1 VVSPPHRRAS
11 RVARDGGGEVT
22 GVVVSPTA
30 ALRSLDLAPGTI
42 ALWWLGQAGFAVRA
56 GGLVLLLDPFLAPM
70 AERASGPAFDPEEA
84 VGVDVVTCSHEHYDH
99 LDLASLP
106 AIARVSPGAR
116 FIVPRPLVDAVAAAG
131 VPRERLIGAQPDE
144 RIRLDGV
151 TLHPLPARHGVGM
164 ADAYTFGRELS
175 AGLYRYLGY
184 VLDDGVARVYH
195 AGDTI
200 VYDGQADRIRA
211 LRADVA
217 LLPINGR
224 DHFREAAGIVGNM
237 DHREAARLADDA
249 GVDVLVP
256 MHYETFPQNLGF
268 PAHLVDVVRRD
279 HPSLAVLIPSRHRPV
294 LYSKARNGA

>member
-1 VVSPPHRRAS
+1 VTH
-11 RVARDGGGEVT
+11 VAAG
-22 GVVVSPTA
+22 PIA
-30 ALRSLDLAPGTI
+30 ALRALDLAPGTI

-56 GGLVLLLDPFLAPM
+56 GGLVMLLDPFLAPM
-70 AERASGPAFDPEEA
+70 AERLSAPAFDPDDA
-84 VGVDVVTCSHEHYDH
+84 VGVDLVTCSHEHYDH

-106 AIARVSPGAR
+106 RIARASPDAR
-116 FIVPRPLVDAVAAAG
+116 FVVPRPLVDAVAAAG
-131 VPRERLIGAQPDE
+131 VPRQRLIGAQPDE

-151 TLHPLPARHGVGM
+151 TLHPVPARHGVGM

-175 AGLYRYLGY
+175 GGLYRYLGY

-195 AGDTI
+195 AGDTL
-200 VYDGQADRIRA
+200 VYEGQVARLRA
-211 LRADVA
+211 LGADVA

-224 DHFREAAGIVGNM
+224 DHFREAAGVVGNM

-256 MHYETFPQNLGF
+256 MHYDTFPKNIGF

-279 HPSLAVLIPSRHRPV
+279 HASVSVLIPSRDRPV
-294 LYSKARNGA
+294 LYAKVRNGT

>member
-1 VVSPPHRRAS
+1 VRHTA
-11 RVARDGGGEVT
+11 T
-22 GVVVSPTA
+22 SPTS
-30 ALRSLDLAPGTI
+30 ALRALDLAPGTI

-56 GGLVLLLDPFLAPM
+56 GGLVMLLDPFLAPM
-70 AERASGPAFDPEEA
+70 AERLSTPAFDPDDA

-106 AIARVSPGAR
+106 AIARASPKAR

-131 VPRERLIGAQPDE
+131 VPRQRIVGAQPDE

-175 AGLYRYLGY
+175 GGLYRFLGF
-184 VLDDGVARVYH
+184 VVDDGVARVYH

-200 VYDGQADRIRA
+200 AYDGQAERLRA
-211 LRADVA
+211 LNVDVA

-224 DHFREAAGIVGNM
+224 DHYREAAGIVGNL
-237 DHREAARLADDA
+237 DHREAARLAADA
-249 GVDVLVP
+249 KVDVLVP
-256 MHYETFPQNLGF
+256 MHYDAFASNRGYPS
-268 PAHLVDVVRRD
+268 HLVDFIGREELPV
-279 HPSLAVLIPSRHRPV
+279 AVLVPTRDRPV
-294 LYSKARNGA
+294 LYTKGAGRD